1 MDQDATGLSANFN
14 IKYVYR
20 ITLRHGYATIKGFLS
35 LLFCFFFSFLLHMY
49 SFLLLQTFQRARTT
63 WIPLLTWI
71 QGPGSGLY

>member
-35 LLFCFFFSFLLHMY
+35 LLFFFLLHMY

-71 QGPGSGLY
+71 QGPGLGLY

>member
-35 LLFCFFFSFLLHMY
+35 LLFFFFLLHMY

-71 QGPGSGLY
+71 QGPGLGLY